1 MSGSFLTIGRI
12 VRSPLVHFFLIG
24 AAIFA
29 VFELVS
35 DRPED
40 QSADVITLT
49 PEAAGRLAE
58 RFTATWFRPPTP
70 KEMEGLM
77 RSWSLEEVYVKEA
90 LALGLDRGDQVV
102 RQRLNLKMQ
111 FLAESGA
118 ALLEP
123 DDATLQA
130 YLDNNPDGF
139 LPPASIAFEHL
150 LLPNEQPEAIA
161 EIRNGLEN
169 GADPAA
175 LAPPSL
181 LPGTFTMTPAP
192 VVERT
197 FGTGFHA
204 ALAALPVGDWQGP
217 VKSGYGW
224 HLVRIT
230 EKSEPL
236 LPPLSEIRDR
246 VEAEWRAA
254 KSKELQESFGEALL
268 ERYSI
273 NLPRVE
279 EVLGQ

>member
-90 LALGLDRGDQVV
+90 LALGLDRGDEVV

-130 YLDNNPDGF
+130 YLDNNPDG
-139 LPPASIAFEHL
+139 
-150 LLPNEQPEAIA
+150 
-161 EIRNGLEN
+161 
-169 GADPAA
+169 
-175 LAPPSL
+175 
-181 LPGTFTMTPAP
+181 
-192 VVERT
+192 
-197 FGTGFHA
+197 
-204 ALAALPVGDWQGP
+204 
-217 VKSGYGW
+217 
-224 HLVRIT
+224 
-230 EKSEPL
+230 
-236 LPPLSEIRDR
+236 
-246 VEAEWRAA
+246 
-254 KSKELQESFGEALL
+254 
-268 ERYSI
+268 
-273 NLPRVE
+273 
-279 EVLGQ
+279 

>member
-1 MSGSFLTIGRI
+1 MSSTFLTIGRI
-12 VRSPLVHFFLIG
+12 VKSPLVHFFLIG

-29 VFELVS
+29 VFEAVS

-40 QSADVITLT
+40 QAADVITLT
-49 PEAAGRLAE
+49 PDAAGRLAE

-70 KEMEGLM
+70 KEMDGLM
-77 RSWSLEEVYVKEA
+77 RSWALEEVYVREA

-118 ALLEP
+118 AVLEP
-123 DDATLQA
+123 DDAALQA
-130 YLDNNPDGF
+130 YLDNNPDDF
-139 LPPASIAFEHL
+139 LPPAFIAFDQL
-150 LLPNEQPEAIA
+150 LLPNEQPEVIE
-161 EIRNGLEN
+161 EIRNRLEN
-169 GADPAA
+169 GADPAT
-175 LAPPSL
+175 LGSPSL
-181 LPGTFTMTPAP
+181 LPGTLAMTPAP

-197 FGTGFHA
+197 FGTGFYE
-204 ALAALPVGDWQGP
+204 ALAILPVGVWEGP

-230 EKSEPL
+230 DKSEPSV
-236 LPPLSEIRDR
+236 PPLSEIRDR
-246 VEAEWRAA
+246 VEAEWRSS

-268 ERYSI
+268 GRYSI
-273 NLPRVE
+273 NMPRAD

>member
-1 MSGSFLTIGRI
+1 MSSTFLTIGRI
-12 VRSPLVHFFLIG
+12 VKSPLVHFFLIG

-29 VFELVS
+29 VFEAVS

-40 QSADVITLT
+40 QAADVITLT
-49 PEAAGRLAE
+49 PDAAGRLAE

-70 KEMEGLM
+70 KEMDGLM
-77 RSWSLEEVYVKEA
+77 RSWALEEVYVREA

-118 ALLEP
+118 AVLEP
-123 DDATLQA
+123 DDAALQA

-139 LPPASIAFEHL
+139 LPPASIAFDQL
-150 LLPNEQPEAIA
+150 LLPNEQPEVSE
-161 EIRNGLEN
+161 EIRNRLED
-169 GADPAA
+169 GADHAT
-175 LAPPSL
+175 LGSPSL
-181 LPGTFTMTPAP
+181 LPGTLDMTPAP

-197 FGTGFHA
+197 FGTGFYE
-204 ALAALPVGDWQGP
+204 ALAILPVGVWEGP

-230 EKSEPL
+230 AKSEPPV
-236 LPPLSEIRDR
+236 PPLSEIRDR
-246 VEAEWRAA
+246 VEAEWRAS
-254 KSKELQESFGEALL
+254 KSKELQASFGEALL
-268 ERYSI
+268 GRYSI
-273 NLPRVE
+273 NMPRAD